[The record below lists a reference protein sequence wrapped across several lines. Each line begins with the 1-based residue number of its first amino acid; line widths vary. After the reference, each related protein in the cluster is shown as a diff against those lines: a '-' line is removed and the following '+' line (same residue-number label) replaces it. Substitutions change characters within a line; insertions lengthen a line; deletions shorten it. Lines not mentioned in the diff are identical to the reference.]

1 MLKIRDDVDLKE
13 LEKYG
18 LKPIEIDGKIV
29 AYTKSFNHPCYN
41 STDVYTCNRSITY
54 FNRPNLDTI
63 YNLIKANIVEQID
76 DEPYVD

>member
-18 LKPIEIDGKIV
+18 LQPIEIDGKIV
-29 AYTKSFNHPCYN
+29 AYTKSFKYPCYN
-41 STDVYTCNRSITY
+41 STDVYTCNRKISY

-63 YNLIKANIVEQID
+63 YNLVKADIVEQID
-76 DEPYVD
+76 DEPYED